1 MDGAFTRLT
10 AAGITLDLDPSVG
23 SLTQRL
29 MAALR
34 AGVQHGQ
41 LPAGLTLP
49 PSRTLAAELGCSRW
63 VVTVAYAQLVSEG
76 YLVATTGS
84 ATR

>member
-10 AAGITLDLDPSVG
+10 AAGLTLDLDPSIG

-34 AGVQHGQ
+34 TGVSTGNSQ
-41 LPAGLTLP
+41 PA
-49 PSRTLAAELGCSRW
+49 
-63 VVTVAYAQLVSEG
+63 
-76 YLVATTGS
+76 
-84 ATR
+84 